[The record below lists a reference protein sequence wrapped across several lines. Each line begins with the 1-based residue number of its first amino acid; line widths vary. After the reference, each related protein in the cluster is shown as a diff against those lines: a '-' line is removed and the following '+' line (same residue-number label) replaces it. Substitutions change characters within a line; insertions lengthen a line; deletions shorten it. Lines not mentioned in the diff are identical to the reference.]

1 MSTREREREKTRT
14 AFVLILLIALFGAG
28 CTGVAKPPRTAESA
42 EVPDSWSESHADTSA
57 AQAPTAEELAVWW
70 RQLGDPVLDKLVER
84 TISGNVD
91 LETAA
96 ARVEEA
102 RARRGLAKSE
112 RGPSISAVLGSG
124 RSEALGDQ
132 VSPSDDFSL
141 SLDIAWEADLFGAKR
156 LSVAASQA
164 DLEAETENLRA
175 ARVSL
180 VAETV
185 IAYADLRVAEARLN
199 VLDDSVSSRKETAR
213 LTNWREQAG
222 LASRLEANQARSS
235 LGEARAGRPAF
246 QQVATDAR
254 LRLNLLAGEAPGA
267 LDEILS
273 TAGSESSVP
282 SPPAAVSVG
291 IPAETLR
298 QRPDVRLAE
307 RQLEAALA
315 RLGVAEAARYPTF
328 GLTGSLDARAVDFAD
343 LFDAGAVFANLVTG
357 LTAPIFESGRI
368 AENIAV
374 REAQW
379 EQAALAYRSTVLT
392 ALSEVE
398 RALSSF
404 RSSQERIMALQGA
417 AQEAAE
423 AAELADQRY
432 AAGLVDLLSV
442 LDTQRTLFNL
452 EEQLVTA
459 RGELLN
465 AYSNL
470 YRALGGGWN
479 STAQELVAQG
489 GSNV

>member
-1 MSTREREREKTRT
+1 
-14 AFVLILLIALFGAG
+14 
-28 CTGVAKPPRTAESA
+28 
-42 EVPDSWSESHADTSA
+42 
-57 AQAPTAEELAVWW
+57 
-70 RQLGDPVLDKLVER
+70 
-84 TISGNVD
+84 
-91 LETAA
+91 
-96 ARVEEA
+96 
-102 RARRGLAKSE
+102 
-112 RGPSISAVLGSG
+112 
-124 RSEALGDQ
+124 
-132 VSPSDDFSL
+132 
-141 SLDIAWEADLFGAKR
+141 
-156 LSVAASQA
+156 
-164 DLEAETENLRA
+164 
-175 ARVSL
+175 
-180 VAETV
+180 
-185 IAYADLRVAEARLN
+185 
-199 VLDDSVSSRKETAR
+199 
-213 LTNWREQAG
+213 
-222 LASRLEANQARSS
+222 
-235 LGEARAGRPAF
+235 
-246 QQVATDAR
+246 
-254 LRLNLLAGEAPGA
+254 
-267 LDEILS
+267 
-273 TAGSESSVP
+273 
-282 SPPAAVSVG
+282 
-291 IPAETLR
+291 
-298 QRPDVRLAE
+298 
-307 RQLEAALA
+307 
-315 RLGVAEAARYPTF
+315 VAEAARYPTF

-343 LFDAGAVFANLVTG
+343 LFDASAIFANLVTG